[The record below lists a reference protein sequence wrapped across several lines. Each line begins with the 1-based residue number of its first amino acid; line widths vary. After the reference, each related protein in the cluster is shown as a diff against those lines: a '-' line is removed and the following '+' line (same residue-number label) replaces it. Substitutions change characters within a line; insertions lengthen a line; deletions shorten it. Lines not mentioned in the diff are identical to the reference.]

1 MTRKRFVLDARPRDA
16 DAPGHYDL
24 HLDTE
29 RLLRELRSEPCLD
42 RLCRK
47 MGTTRGEVLNTFT
60 PGACVDSATGEVNL
74 NAGYDPGF
82 DEGALEATIWSI
94 VGDEVGRVL
103 ARDTLRTKPT
113 RI

>member
-1 MTRKRFVLDARPRDA
+1 MTRKRFVLDVRPRDA
-16 DAPGHYDL
+16 DTPGHYDL
-24 HLDTE
+24 HLDIE
-29 RLLRELRSEPCLD
+29 RLLRELRGEPCLD

-47 MGTTRGEVLNTFT
+47 MGATRGEVLKTFT

-94 VGDEVGRVL
+94 VGDEGGRVL

-113 RI
+113 RT